1 MSSPATVTETRP
13 SEPDLRYWWL
23 SGLLGVAAIAVGVAA
38 LTWPGATLRV
48 AGFLFGLNLLVTGLV
63 RAVLCLVVS
72 GYPVLYRLLGV
83 VFGVLTAVVGVI
95 CLRNVFASAVL
106 LMVFVAIGW
115 IFDGVVEIAVALAGA
130 DDPLRRWR
138 ITAGVLYLAAAVVV
152 LVWPAL
158 SLKTF
163 LSVGAVALI
172 VIGVAQV
179 AVTIGSARAA
189 RTHATHTLAGA
200 AP

>member
-1 MSSPATVTETRP
+1 MSLPATAAERP
-13 SEPDLRYWWL
+13 SEPELRYWWL

-48 AGFLFGLNLLVTGLV
+48 AGFLFGLNLLITGLV

-72 GYPVLYRLLGV
+72 GYPVLYRVLGV
-83 VFGVLTAVVGVI
+83 VFGVLTAVVGAI

-115 IFDGVVEIAVALAGA
+115 LFDGMVEIAVALAGA

-138 ITAGVLYLAAAVVV
+138 ITAGVFYVVAAVLV

-163 LSVGAVALI
+163 LSVGAVALM

-189 RTHATHTLAGA
+189 RTHANPTPAGA

>member
-1 MSSPATVTETRP
+1 M
-13 SEPDLRYWWL
+13 
-23 SGLLGVAAIAVGVAA
+23 
-38 LTWPGATLRV
+38 
-48 AGFLFGLNLLVTGLV
+48 
-63 RAVLCLVVS
+63 VS
-72 GYPVLYRLLGV
+72 GYPVLYRVLGV

-115 IFDGVVEIAVALAGA
+115 IFDGMAEMAAALAGA

-138 ITAGVLYLAAAVVV
+138 ITAGVLYVAAAVVV

-172 VIGVAQV
+172 VIGVAHV

-189 RTHATHTLAGA
+189 RNDAMLAPAGA
-200 AP
+200 TR

>member
-1 MSSPATVTETRP
+1 
-13 SEPDLRYWWL
+13 
-23 SGLLGVAAIAVGVAA
+23 
-38 LTWPGATLRV
+38 
-48 AGFLFGLNLLVTGLV
+48 
-63 RAVLCLVVS
+63 VLCLVVS
-72 GYPVLYRLLGV
+72 GYPVLYRVLGV

-106 LMVFVAIGW
+106 LMVFVGIGW
-115 IFDGVVEIAVALAGA
+115 IFDGMAEMAAALAGA

-138 ITAGVLYLAAAVVV
+138 ITAGVLYVAAAVVV

-172 VIGVAQV
+172 VIGVAHV
-179 AVTIGSARAA
+179 ALTIGSARAA
-189 RTHATHTLAGA
+189 RKSHDPRPRRRNAVSLEPVRAFRPIVEPVGGGQGPPDAAVVGA
-200 AP
+200 AADRVNDVAACGGVRLGGLGVP

>member
-1 MSSPATVTETRP
+1 MPSPATVTETGP
-13 SEPDLRYWWL
+13 PEPGLRYWWL
-23 SGLLGVAAIAVGVAA
+23 SGLLGLAAIAIGIAA

-130 DDPLRRWR
+130 EDPLRRWR
-138 ITAGVLYLAAAVVV
+138 ITAGVLYVATAVVV

-158 SLKTF
+158 SLKAF

-179 AVTIGSARAA
+179 AITIGSARAA
-189 RTHATHTLAGA
+189 RTHANPTLAGA
-200 AP
+200 AS